1 MFMQGTLSRNPLQ
14 KRVLHLFFSF
24 ITIRYYGLL
33 EYCFEYV
40 FIVLPTTITKQKK
53 NENSKRFQLQSGG
66 SSSYTNNLDDPLHSG
81 TQ

>member
-1 MFMQGTLSRNPLQ
+1 MFMQDTLSRNPLQ

-40 FIVLPTTITKQKK
+40 FIVLPATITKQKK
-53 NENSKRFQLQSGG
+53 GEKNERK
-66 SSSYTNNLDDPLHSG
+66 
-81 TQ
+81 